1 MYIIIAGGGKVGY
14 YLAKELLEDGH
25 EILVIEKDAKTAWQ
39 IGTELGDGS
48 VMRGMA
54 DEAATME
61 KAGANRAD
69 LIIAVTGDDEDNLV
83 ISQVARLRFNVPRV
97 IARVNNPKNE
107 DLFRRLGIDVTVS
120 STRFIL
126 SLIEQELPSKAFIPL
141 VNLRTVGMEFV
152 ELHVLPDSQLI
163 GRRISDVS
171 LPPGS
176 TFSLIV
182 RDKKPLIPTADTV
195 VEVEDRLFGF
205 TPSSEESNFER
216 VVS

>member
-25 EILVIEKDAKTAWQ
+25 EILVIEKDAKTALQ

-61 KAGANRAD
+61 RAGANRAD

-83 ISQVARLRFNVPRV
+83 ISQVARLKFNVPRV

-107 DLFRRLGIDVTVS
+107 ELFRRLGINITVS

-126 SLIEQELPSKAFIPL
+126 SLIEQELPSKVFIPL
-141 VNLRTVGMEFV
+141 VNLRTVGMEFI
-152 ELHVLPDSQLI
+152 ELHVLPDSQLV
-163 GRRISDVS
+163 GKRLGDVT

-182 RDKKPLIPTADTV
+182 RAQKPLIPTADTV
-195 VEVEDRLFGF
+195 VEVDDRLFGF
-205 TPSSEESNFER
+205 TPVAQESDFKR

>member
-1 MYIIIAGGGKVGY
+1 
-14 YLAKELLEDGH
+14 
-25 EILVIEKDAKTAWQ
+25 
-39 IGTELGDGS
+39 
-48 VMRGMA
+48 MRGMA

-61 KAGANRAD
+61 RAGANRAD

-83 ISQVARLRFNVPRV
+83 ISQVARLKFNVPRV

-107 DLFRRLGIDVTVS
+107 ELFRRLGINITVS

-141 VNLRTVGMEFV
+141 VNLRTVGMEFI
-152 ELHVLPDSQLI
+152 ELHVLPDSQLV
-163 GRRISDVS
+163 GKRLGDVT

-182 RDKKPLIPTADTV
+182 RDQKPLIPTADTV
-195 VEVEDRLFGF
+195 VEVDDRLFGF
-205 TPSSEESNFER
+205 TPVAQESDFKR